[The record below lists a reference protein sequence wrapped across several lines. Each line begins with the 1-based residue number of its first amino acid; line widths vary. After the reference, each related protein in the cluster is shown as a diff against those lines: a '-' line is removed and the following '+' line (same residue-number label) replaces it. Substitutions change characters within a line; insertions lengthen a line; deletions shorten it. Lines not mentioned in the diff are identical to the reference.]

1 VKEGTALA
9 LALPVEKSE
18 DPSTDNI
25 LCVVNGIKMVHA
37 CKDCPSLA
45 PLFL

>member
-1 VKEGTALA
+1 MKEGTALV
-9 LALPVEKSE
+9 LPVEKKQRSVRH
-18 DPSTDNI
+18 S

-45 PLFL
+45 LFFL